1 MLSFIREQG
10 AGEPSEGQTKGAGQ
24 HEGMTGGDAGAQEY
38 LTVATNSKSL
48 RKSTILVAVLVAI
61 GLVCL
66 WLMIR
71 KSQPQAVSAEQSDGE
86 QVKMEAAIDRL
97 TGVGSEMASKMD
109 QIVSKFY
116 EFSNV
121 FQVQVNELSKNPFET
136 EGFMKDLKDDVAVID
151 NGEAQAA
158 LLRRKRMQQS
168 AASLQLLSVMQSG
181 QANSCMINDQILR
194 QDDTIEGFTITR
206 IGADFVELN
215 WQDDRVSGTATSE
228 TEDLKI
234 LLKLSQ

>member
-1 MLSFIREQG
+1 
-10 AGEPSEGQTKGAGQ
+10 
-24 HEGMTGGDAGAQEY
+24 MTGGDAGAQEY

-109 QIVSKFY
+109 QIVRKFY

-121 FQVQVNELSKNPFET
+121 FQVQVNELVKNPFEV
-136 EGFMKDLKDDVAVID
+136 EVFMKDIKEDGGTEEDTA
-151 NGEAQAA
+151 AQAA
-158 LLRRKRMQQS
+158 LIRRKRLKQR
-168 AASLQLLSVMQSG
+168 ASTLELLSVMQSG
-181 QANSCMINDQILR
+181 DASSCMINDRLLQ
-194 QDDTIEGFTITR
+194 QGDSIEGFDIAR
-206 IGADFVELN
+206 IGSNFVELA
-215 WQDDRVSGTATSE
+215 WQGDDESGLAESE
-228 TEDLKI
+228 TEDLNI
-234 LLKLSQ
+234 ILKLSQ